1 MEMIRLTIDF
11 GLLILIW
18 LVQVIIYPTF
28 REVVPEKF
36 QVYHRRYTGQIS
48 WFVVPLMFGQ
58 LGLHGYELYVNI
70 NPMNLIIAVLILIAW
85 LVTFGLS
92 VPCHSKLAKH
102 GYDLAV
108 INRLV
113 WTNWLRTIAW
123 TGIVILDILL
133 VDFPTLEV

>member
-1 MEMIRLTIDF
+1 MIRLTIDF

-28 REVVPEKF
+28 RQIVPEKF
-36 QVYHRRYTGQIS
+36 KVYHRRYTGQIT

-58 LGLHGYELYVNI
+58 VGLHSYELYENVNPLNII
-70 NPMNLIIAVLILIAW
+70 NAMLILMAW

-123 TGIVILDILL
+123 TGVVILDILL
-133 VDFPTLEV
+133 IEPPILFA